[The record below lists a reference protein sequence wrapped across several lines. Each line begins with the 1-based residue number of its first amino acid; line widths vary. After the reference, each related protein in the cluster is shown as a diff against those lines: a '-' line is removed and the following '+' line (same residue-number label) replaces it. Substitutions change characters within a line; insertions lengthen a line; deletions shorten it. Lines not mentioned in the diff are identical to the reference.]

1 MSSRIATSSRPFPD
15 SRQETPA
22 DAGRPA
28 ADAAEA
34 VRTARPAAPR
44 ARTHAHAHA
53 RSKVAGT
60 GMITVIPYLTVVV
73 CVVAGVYI
81 SWHQGSRG
89 GGMGGVIAGGAF
101 LVAAIIRLMLPEKL
115 AGFLASRNRATDVV
129 TLAAFGTC
137 LLVVGLLLPR

>member
-15 SRQETPA
+15 SRQETHA
-22 DAGRPA
+22 DAAGRPT
-28 ADAAEA
+28 ADA

-101 LVAAIIRLMLPEKL
+101 LVAAGIRLMLPRKL
-115 AGFLASRNRATDVV
+115 AG
-129 TLAAFGTC
+129 
-137 LLVVGLLLPR
+137 